1 DGQMSLHTAGD
12 GNYRVA
18 LGVPQFEPAQIP
30 LARAARA
37 AFYKLDDVAGQA
49 LTLQALSVGNPHAVL
64 RVDDVR
70 QAPVATLGPA
80 LQAHAAFPQRVNAGF
95 MQIVARDH
103 IRLRVFER
111 GAGETLACGSGAA
124 AAVIAGIGS

>member
-1 DGQMSLHTAGD
+1 
-12 GNYRVA
+12 
-18 LGVPQFEPAQIP
+18 
-30 LARAARA
+30 
-37 AFYKLDDVAGQA
+37 DDVAGQT

-70 QAPVATLGPA
+70 QAPVATPGPA

-124 AAVIAGIGS
+124 AAVIAGIGSGDLASRVAVDLPGGRAVVDWQGEGEPVYL